1 MNTLY
6 IIRGLP
12 GSGKSTLAKK
22 LVVPSRHFEAD
33 MFYVVDGEYRFD
45 PYKIK
50 DAHEWCN
57 ESVKKALSSDGD
69 VAVSNT
75 FTRRWEYQSYINLAE
90 ANGFDVQVIECNGKW
105 ESVHSVPRDVLTAMR
120 ERWEFHKS

>member
-6 IIRGLP
+6 IVRGLP

-22 LVVPSRHFEAD
+22 LVDAERHFEAD
-33 MFYVVDGEYRFD
+33 TFHMVDGEYRFD
-45 PYKIK
+45 PSKIK
-50 DAHEWCN
+50 DAHEWCKA
-57 ESVKKALSSDGD
+57 SVKEALTGSGP

-75 FTRRWEYQSYINLAE
+75 FTRRWEYQPYIDLAK
-90 ANGFDVQVIECNGKW
+90 ANGFAVQIVECYGNW
-105 ESVHSVPRDVLTAMR
+105 ESVHSVPEDVLKAMR